1 MMNRQWHNRREAMKN
16 ERKQT
21 RRKRRRRTDDAD
33 AFLPDPD
40 GGPAHAADDLAEELA
55 EEFLLSA
62 TSGEYVGE
70 EVLNEEVP
78 EESGGPFVIH
88 SGRSEFASG
97 VDDSNPLDA
106 HREALPSPMRAR

>member
-1 MMNRQWHNRREAMKN
+1 MEATMKVRKKARRTYSRRE
-16 ERKQT
+16 
-21 RRKRRRRTDDAD
+21 DHAD

-40 GGPAHAADDLAEELA
+40 GGPARTGDDLAEELA

-70 EVLNEEVP
+70 EGLNQEVH

-88 SGRSEFASG
+88 SSRSESASG